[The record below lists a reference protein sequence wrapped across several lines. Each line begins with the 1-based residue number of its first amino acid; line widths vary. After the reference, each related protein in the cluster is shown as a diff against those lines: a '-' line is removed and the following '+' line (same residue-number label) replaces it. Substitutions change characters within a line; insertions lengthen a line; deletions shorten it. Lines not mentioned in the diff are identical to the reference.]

1 MCLLRRPDAPS
12 WPGSGMA
19 SRAAAQTRRASGSC
33 PENTTPAHLN
43 DGLGRA
49 GCCRKTSLLKTVDRL
64 GAYHVSRTRETDGQ
78 KRDAERAGERVQ
90 AYPGHGTVVNGSYCT
105 DLRQDD
111 LVPCACVLARFC
123 VSGLESEPKQT
134 TSRFGT
140 FSSTFSSTSAGI

>member
-19 SRAAAQTRRASGSC
+19 SRAAAQTRRAAGSC
-33 PENTTPAHLN
+33 PENTTPAHLA

-49 GCCRKTSLLKTVDRL
+49 GCCRKKSLPKNVDRL

-90 AYPGHGTVVNGSYCT
+90 ADPGHGTVVNGSYCT

-111 LVPCACVLARFC
+111 LIPCACVLARFLC
-123 VSGLESEPKQT
+123 DH
-134 TSRFGT
+134 
-140 FSSTFSSTSAGI
+140 